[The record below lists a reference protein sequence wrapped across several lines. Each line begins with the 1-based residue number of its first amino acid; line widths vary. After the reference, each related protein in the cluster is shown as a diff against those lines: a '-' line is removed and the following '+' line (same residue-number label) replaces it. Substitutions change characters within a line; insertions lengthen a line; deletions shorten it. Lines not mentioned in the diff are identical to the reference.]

1 MAFNTRLLLL
11 LSSFAVLLILAWQ
24 QWQSGASAF
33 AVALT
38 LAAVLA
44 AWLIWQQCSTRQ
56 RQTALVLK
64 ALANQDTSLN
74 LRDQPELQQLL
85 AQVQLQ
91 LGNSRQQAEAKAQY
105 LQTLLSQLDVAVLE
119 FSTDGHLLQANP
131 AALRL
136 LSKAQQQQLQQGRFD
151 EVNLAQLATI
161 LHSTTTHYQ
170 GQLQWQQQ
178 GYTDRL
184 ALSIVCSRIQG
195 QLRKLVTLQSINQA
209 LLQQEVQAYQQLTR
223 VLTHEIANSVTPMAS
238 LAQSCQQILP
248 AAGTVLSQDDHAD
261 LCEALTTIHRRG
273 QHLADFI
280 LSFKQLSQPVQANL
294 QQTNLVAI
302 VKNCLALQRD
312 AISQSGVELK
322 TDLPAQAL
330 LWLDE
335 ALMEQVLINLLQNAL
350 DAMQHSEQ
358 KQLSV
363 KLERTTQQQWQL
375 DISDSGPGIP
385 PEVAQQIFIPFFTT
399 KATGSGIGLPLSRA
413 LLQVQDA
420 QLEYRP
426 ADQRGSCFSI
436 RFAQ

>member
-1 MAFNTRLLLL
+1 VALYTGGWKNMAFNTRLLLL
-11 LSSFAVLLILAWQ
+11 LGSFAGLLILAWQ
-24 QWQSGASAF
+24 QWQGGASAF

-64 ALANQDTSLN
+64 ALANQDTSLT

-85 AQVQLQ
+85 AQVQQQ
-91 LGNSRQQAEAKAQY
+91 LGHSRQQAEAKAQY

-119 FSTDGHLLQANP
+119 FAADGQLLQANP
-131 AALRL
+131 AAQRL
-136 LSKAQQQQLQQGRFD
+136 LTAAQQQQLQQGHFD
-151 EVNLAQLATI
+151 EANLAQLAAI
-161 LHSTTTHYQ
+161 LHSITTHYQ
-170 GQLQWQQQ
+170 GQLHWQQR

-184 ALSIVCSRIQG
+184 ALSIVCTRIQG

-248 AAGTVLSQDDHAD
+248 AAGSVLNQDDHAD
-261 LCEALTTIHRRG
+261 LSEALTTIHRRG

-280 LSFKQLSQPVQANL
+280 LSFKQLSQPVQADL
-294 QQTNLVAI
+294 QQTDLVAI

-312 AISQSGVELK
+312 ALSQSGVELK
-322 TDLPAQAL
+322 TDFPNQAL

-350 DAMQHSEQ
+350 DAMQHCEQ
-358 KQLSV
+358 KQLSLR
-363 KLERTTQQQWQL
+363 LERTTQQQWRL
-375 DISDSGPGIP
+375 DISDTGPGIA
-385 PEVAQQIFIPFFTT
+385 PEVAQQIFLFRFSP
-399 KATGSGIGLPLSRA
+399 PRP
-413 LLQVQDA
+413 QVQA
-420 QLEYRP
+420 
-426 ADQRGSCFSI
+426 
-436 RFAQ
+436 

>member
-11 LSSFAVLLILAWQ
+11 LGSFTVLLIFSYQ
-24 QWQSGASAF
+24 QWQGGASAF

-38 LAAVLA
+38 LAAIVA
-44 AWLIWQQCSTRQ
+44 AWLIWQHCSTRQ
-56 RQTALVLK
+56 RQTALVLR

-85 AQVQLQ
+85 GVVQQQ

-119 FSTDGHLLQANP
+119 FAADGQLLQANP
-131 AALRL
+131 AALRML
-136 LSKAQQQQLQQGRFD
+136 TSAQQQQLQQGQFD
-151 EVNLAQLATI
+151 EANLAQLALI

-248 AAGTVLSQDDHAD
+248 VAGTVLSQDDHVD
-261 LCEALTTIHRRG
+261 LSEALTTIYRRG
-273 QHLADFI
+273 RHLSDFI

-312 AISQSGVELK
+312 VITRLAIHLD
-322 TDLPAQAL
+322 TDLPSQAL

-350 DAMQHSEQ
+350 DAMQHSAQ

-363 KLERTTQQQWQL
+363 RLERTTQQQWQL
-375 DISDSGPGIP
+375 DISDTGPGIA
-385 PEVAQQIFIPFFTT
+385 PEVAEQIFIPFFTT

-413 LLQVQDA
+413 LLQAQDA
-420 QLEYRP
+420 QLEYKP
-426 ADQRGSCFSI
+426 AEPGGSCFSI
-436 RFAQ
+436 RFGQ

>member
-1 MAFNTRLLLL
+1 MAFNMRLLLL
-11 LSSFAVLLILAWQ
+11 LGSFTVLLILSYR

-44 AWLIWQQCSTRQ
+44 AWLIWQHCSTRQ

-85 AQVQLQ
+85 AQVQQQ
-91 LGNSRQQAEAKAQY
+91 LGNSRQQAEARSQY

-119 FSTDGHLLQANP
+119 FAADGNLLQANP
-131 AALRL
+131 AAMRL
-136 LSKAQQQQLQQGRFD
+136 LSTAQYQQLLQGRFD
-151 EVNLAQLATI
+151 EVNLAQLAAK
-161 LHSTTTHYQ
+161 LQSTVTHYQ
-170 GQLQWQQQ
+170 GQLQWQQP

-195 QLRKLVTLQSINQA
+195 QQRKLVTLQSINQA

-248 AAGTVLSQDDHAD
+248 AAGTVLDQDDHVD
-261 LCEALTTIHRRG
+261 LSEALTTINRRG
-273 QHLADFI
+273 QHLSDFI
-280 LSFKQLSQPVQANL
+280 LSFKQLSQPVQADL

-312 AISQSGVELK
+312 AITKLAIQLD
-322 TDLPAQAL
+322 TDLPNQAM

-350 DAMQHSEQ
+350 DAMQHCGQ
-358 KQLSV
+358 KQLRV
-363 KLERTTQQQWQL
+363 ILQRNTQQQWQL
-375 DISDSGPGIP
+375 DISDSGSGIA

-426 ADQRGSCFSI
+426 ADQSGSCFSI

>member
-11 LSSFAVLLILAWQ
+11 LGSFAVLLILSYR
-24 QWQSGASAF
+24 QWQDGASAF

-56 RQTALVLK
+56 RQTALVLR

-85 AQVQLQ
+85 AQVQQQ
-91 LGNSRQQAEAKAQY
+91 LGHSRQQAEAKAQY

-119 FSTDGHLLQANP
+119 FAADDQLLQANP
-131 AALRL
+131 AAQRL
-136 LSKAQQQQLQQGRFD
+136 LTAAQQQQLQQGRFD
-151 EVNLAQLATI
+151 EANLAQLAAI
-161 LHSTTTHYQ
+161 LQSTTTYYQ
-170 GQLQWQQQ
+170 GQLHWQQR

-248 AAGTVLSQDDHAD
+248 TVDSVLNQDDHAD
-261 LCEALTTIHRRG
+261 LSEALTTIHRRG

-280 LSFKQLSQPVQANL
+280 LSFKQLSQPVQADL
-294 QQTNLVAI
+294 QQRDLVAI

-312 AISQSGVELK
+312 ALSQSGVELK
-322 TDLPAQAL
+322 TDFPNQAL

-350 DAMQHSEQ
+350 DAMQHSAQ

-363 KLERTTQQQWQL
+363 TLERTTQQQWQL
-375 DISDSGPGIP
+375 DISDSGPGIT

-399 KATGSGIGLPLSRA
+399 KATGSGIGLSLSRA

-420 QLEYRP
+420 QLEYKP
-426 ADQRGSCFSI
+426 ADQSGSCFSI
-436 RFAQ
+436 RFGQ